1 MFVFGRLK
9 PPLSS
14 KWTSASVCKRSLSCT
29 NPRLLSIRL
38 SGCARV
44 LLSRFFSLHMY
55 LGLTLFPSVPL
66 TRWFSLHSLR
76 LDFSPHCFTL
86 SQFAS
91 SFFPQWV
98 SYKVT
103 SRRPLSTQTKPGQ
116 SVPWYKDNK
125 FALNLIFCLSI
136 HPLFSL
142 EHNSPC
148 VCELFESLNVSF
160 WWGLNF
166 FHLLWPVHCY
176 SKTDS
181 SSSLAG
187 LRQQCPRTDIQTFSE
202 RKVCSF
208 AEMLSHSVYPPKK
221 ADMCDTNVDLSEH
234 GTEKKNKN
242 ST

>member
-1 MFVFGRLK
+1 
-9 PPLSS
+9 
-14 KWTSASVCKRSLSCT
+14 
-29 NPRLLSIRL
+29 
-38 SGCARV
+38 
-44 LLSRFFSLHMY
+44 MY
-55 LGLTLFPSVPL
+55 LGLPLFPSVPL

-103 SRRPLSTQTKPGQ
+103 SHRPLSTQTKPGQ

-125 FALNLIFCLSI
+125 FALILIFFLSI

-148 VCELFESLNVSF
+148 VCELFEGLNFSF

-166 FHLLWPVHCY
+166 FHLLWPAHCY
-176 SKTDS
+176 SRTDS

-187 LRQQCPRTDIQTFSE
+187 LRQQFPRTDIQTFFE

-208 AEMLSHSVYPPKK
+208 AEMLSHSAYLQKK

-234 GTEKKNKN
+234 GTEKKNLPHKN
-242 ST
+242 QQCVKFLVNSMLLERQLSANRPDRSPRWRWIRLNVQTTSTYQ